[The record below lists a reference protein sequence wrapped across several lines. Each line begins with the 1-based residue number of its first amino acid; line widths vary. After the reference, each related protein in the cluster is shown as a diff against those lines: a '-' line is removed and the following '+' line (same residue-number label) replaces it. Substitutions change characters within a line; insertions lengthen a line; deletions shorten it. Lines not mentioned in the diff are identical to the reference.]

1 MTYVLTKCC
10 TKVRTSVRKLIIVLG
25 IAKKLVRKA
34 TEATKKREV
43 KGMRKVLADRLF
55 ELRTDAELS
64 QARLAEI
71 AGVDRKT
78 INRIENGHFSPALDT
93 IVRLRCAWHYA
104 ICIARY
110 LGSALRQQFVQ
121 GLRKP
126 RAGVSNTDPVFNV
139 FVVFRFTNTAY
150 R

>member
-10 TKVRTSVRKLIIVLG
+10 TKVRTSVRKLIIVLYM
-25 IAKKLVRKA
+25 AKTLVRKA
-34 TEATKKREV
+34 TEATLKREV
-43 KGMRKVLADRLF
+43 KNMRKVLADRLF

-93 IVRLRCAWHYA
+93 IVRLSVA
-104 ICIARY
+104 
-110 LGSALRQQFVQ
+110 LGITPSTLLA
-121 GLRKP
+121 
-126 RAGVSNTDPVFNV
+126 S
-139 FVVFRFTNTAY
+139 
-150 R
+150 